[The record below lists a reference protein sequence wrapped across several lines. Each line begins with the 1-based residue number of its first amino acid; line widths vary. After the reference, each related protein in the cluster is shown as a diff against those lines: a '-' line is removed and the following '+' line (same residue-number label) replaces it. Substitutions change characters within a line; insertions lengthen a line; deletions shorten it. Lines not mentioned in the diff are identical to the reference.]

1 MSLAE
6 LKDMKKGNYKMDITF
21 LKILCCFLPFIIIGA
36 LTSDLP
42 FHDDFFIKILRN
54 TSED

>member
-1 MSLAE
+1 MPGVKTE
-6 LKDMKKGNYKMDITF
+6 KRTYKMDITF

-42 FHDDFFIKILRN
+42 FHDDFFIKISRN